1 MTPDPSPPPP
11 DDSNPY
17 VAPLAAGPLSPPT
30 LGPSETGLLLRSEK
44 LRVVYNVI
52 LAAVVLGF
60 RAGGRGSGLNDPAY
74 LRHVAR
80 GCIGANLCFCVGP
93 VVNFYAHWLGLR
105 HGAVTVVLFVAGT
118 GLSVMVASGS
128 ILVFQMRGFD

>member
-1 MTPDPSPPPP
+1 MTSDSSPPLP

-17 VAPLAAGPLSPPT
+17 VAPLAVGALSTPT
-30 LGPSETGLLLRSEK
+30 LGPSETGLLLRWEK

-52 LAAVVLGF
+52 LAAVVLAIW
-60 RAGGRGSGLNDPAY
+60 AGGRGSGLGDLAF
-74 LRHVAR
+74 LRHLAR
-80 GCIGANLCFCVGP
+80 CCLGANLCFCIGP

-118 GLSVMVASGS
+118 GLSVLVAAGS
-128 ILVFQMRGFD
+128 ILVFRMRGFD